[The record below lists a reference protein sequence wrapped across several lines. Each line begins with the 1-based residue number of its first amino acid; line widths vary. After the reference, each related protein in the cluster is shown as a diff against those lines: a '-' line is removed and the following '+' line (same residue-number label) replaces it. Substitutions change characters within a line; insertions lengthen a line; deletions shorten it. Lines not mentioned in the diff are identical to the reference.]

1 MQEPTSVQ
9 LYYRQSG
16 SELHPPL
23 LFLHG
28 LFGSSANWGRIVRH
42 FEKQYRC
49 IVPDLRN
56 HGRSPHHADVSYHAL
71 AEDVGELMRELS
83 LESAHLVGHSMGG
96 KAAMV
101 LALLQPHRIGSLV
114 VVDIAPV
121 DYAHSFS
128 AVVGALGRIDLRDLA
143 RREEADAQLSSTLPD
158 AALRAYL
165 LQNLVKSE
173 GRWRWRVGLENLAA
187 GATEI
192 ISFPR
197 MQGRSFA
204 GDTLFLYGERSGYVD
219 DRGQQAARRLFPR
232 AAFIEVE
239 DAGHW
244 LYAEQPQ
251 QFIHHLERFLS

>member
-1 MQEPTSVQ
+1 MQ

-16 SELHPPL
+16 SEHNPPL

-42 FEKQYRC
+42 FEKHYHC

-56 HGRSPHHADVSYHAL
+56 HGRSPHDADVSYHAL
-71 AEDVGELMRELS
+71 VEDVVELMRELS
-83 LESAHLVGHSMGG
+83 LEEAHLVGHSMGG

-101 LALLQPHRIGSLV
+101 MALLQPRRVSSLV

-121 DYAHSFS
+121 SYAHSFS
-128 AVVGALGRIDLRDLA
+128 AIVGALREIELHALV
-143 RREEADAQLSSTLPD
+143 RREAADAQLAATLPD
-158 AALRAYL
+158 AAVRAYL

-173 GRWRWRVGLENLAA
+173 GRWQWRVGLENLTA
-187 GATEI
+187 GVAEI
-192 ISFPR
+192 IAFPR
-197 MQGRSFA
+197 MQGQSFA
-204 GDTLFLYGERSGYVD
+204 GDTLFLFGERSGYVD
-219 DRGQQAARRLFPR
+219 DSGREAARRLFPR
-232 AAFIEVE
+232 AAFVEVE

-251 QFIHHLERFLS
+251 QFIRHLERFLA